1 MASILRAH
9 RLPALPSASRA
20 FSSTAS
26 SSKPSKP
33 HPRSSSQAAPDLAPG
48 EKPRR
53 ILSFNTKSGQ
63 SHFKTFLP
71 VTPSLR
77 QLRQPISEHLHK
89 GDPLRALT
97 VAKRATGGRN
107 EHGRITTRARG
118 GGHKRRVRLVD
129 FSRVEQGEQDVV
141 RIEYDPGRSA
151 HIALIKHRESQ
162 ALSYILA
169 PATLRMGD
177 VVQSFRSGIPDSFTT
192 APTAQDPDAEALLAD
207 SSDLSSL
214 IAGIADPARPQT
226 VDEPTPGS
234 PLPSSLLPGQ
244 NLASPPAAAVQRTT
258 SAQIDLGVLRS
269 IAIRPGNCLP
279 LRLIPVGTLIHA
291 ITLSPSGPAILAR
304 SAGSSAR
311 IISAS
316 SPTGKHAQVRL
327 GSGEVRYVGLECCA
341 AIGTVSNVDH
351 QHRNLGKAGRMRWLG
366 FRPLTRGVAMNACVL
381 ASRMRAKLT
390 DTRCCS
396 RAGRTTR
403 TEEDVESRRETRTRS
418 TRGAT
423 RPRARGQGR
432 QSRRT
437 ATRWSSANARAER
450 RRGRRVAE
458 TRGTAITF
466 SPLSV

>member
-1 MASILRAH
+1 MSSLLRT
-9 RLPALPSASRA
+9 RLSLPSSARSLHT
-20 FSSTAS
+20 TAS
-26 SSKPSKP
+26 LLKPSKP
-33 HPRSSSQAAPDLAPG
+33 HPRSASAAPAPNADG

-53 ILSFNTKSGQ
+53 ILSFATKSGQ

-77 QLRQPISEHLHK
+77 QLRQPISSHLHK
-89 GDPLRALT
+89 GDPERQLT
-97 VAKRATGGRN
+97 VAKRGTGGRN

-129 FSRVEQGEQDVV
+129 FARIETGEQEVV

-151 HIALIKHRESQ
+151 HIALLKHKTSE

-169 PATLRMGD
+169 PATLRAGD
-177 VVQSFRSGIPDSFTT
+177 TVQSFRSGIPDSFTMGT
-192 APTAQDPDAEALLAD
+192 SSAESDVDNLPAFGTTPLGDGSVDGLAA
-207 SSDLSSL
+207 L
-214 IAGIADPARPQT
+214 IAGSTDPAAPQS
-226 VDEPTPGS
+226 VLSPSAALPGQDAPS
-234 PLPSSLLPGQ
+234 PSPSSLSTPS
-244 NLASPPAAAVQRTT
+244 SPSSPSSTRTT

-366 FRPLTRGVAMNACVL
+366 FRPLTRGVAMNA
-381 ASRMRAKLT
+381 T
-390 DTRCCS
+390 DHPHGG
-396 RAGRTTR
+396 GRGKSKGNTDPVDPWGNSTKGA
-403 TEEDVESRRETRTRS
+403 RTRAPNS
-418 TRGAT
+418 KNGNKFVVRE
-423 RPRARGQGR
+423 RARGTEKHQKGR
-432 QSRRT
+432 
-437 ATRWSSANARAER
+437 
-450 RRGRRVAE
+450 
-458 TRGTAITF
+458 
-466 SPLSV
+466 